1 MFYKDTLKANMF
13 LYITLNKPKKKIKT
27 FIDERE
33 EKKNP
38 AVDIVDLKRFPSS
51 NLLLTT
57 MIAVCVC

>member
-33 EKKNP
+33 EKK
-38 AVDIVDLKRFPSS
+38 KSS
-51 NLLLTT
+51 
-57 MIAVCVC
+57 C